1 MTDLTSNLSYESHSI
16 AHSGSQLGVWEKA
29 ALAFVALG
37 LVLLTSALF
46 GVSPQMPEAT
56 R

>member
-16 AHSGSQLGVWEKA
+16 AHSGSQLGVGKA